1 MREKIAEYGKAAE
14 IPEAADMAEV
24 SNMDSWQHGL
34 LERYVKEGLKNKT
47 LTMSEQMTE
56 VSAPKQTRQWISEI
70 LSEMNELRK
79 EKGKEDLARVKI
91 DFSEMEKAGR
101 IEKKKPLT
109 ETAAEK
115 EKTHSEPKKGRAR

>member
-1 MREKIAEYGKAAE
+1 
-14 IPEAADMAEV
+14 
-24 SNMDSWQHGL
+24 
-34 LERYVKEGLKNKT
+34 
-47 LTMSEQMTE
+47 MSEQMTE

-109 ETAAEK
+109 ETTAEK